1 MLCARAGVDPTKEV
15 QALAEVYGVKLE
27 TCALGQGQAPIATRM
42 LEDGMEDGNWVFLQN
57 CHLSISWMP
66 TLDKI
71 IEVCAC
77 VCVCVCVCVRVCVCV
92 CVCACVLIVCMHECG
107 PAAVCF
113 MFLCIL

>member
-1 MLCARAGVDPTKEV
+1 MICCVCTGVDPTKEV
-15 QALAEVYGVKLE
+15 QALAEVYNVKLE

-71 IEVCAC
+71 IEVCVYLC
-77 VCVCVCVCVRVCVCV
+77 VCKLPWSMLWLLGHASARAVMHSHFMLLCHSI
-92 CVCACVLIVCMHECG
+92 ACPCRC
-107 PAAVCF
+107 
-113 MFLCIL
+113 